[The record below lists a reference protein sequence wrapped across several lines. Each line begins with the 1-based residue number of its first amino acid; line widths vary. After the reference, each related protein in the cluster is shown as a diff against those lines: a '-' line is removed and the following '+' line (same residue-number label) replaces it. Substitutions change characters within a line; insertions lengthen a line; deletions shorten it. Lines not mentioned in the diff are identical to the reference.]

1 MLVENNSLRLQANQY
16 LDPMLKLIQLK
27 REKMD
32 KNFSTIH
39 PNICPS
45 MKIKVDDFP
54 SLMIISKRHNVL
66 DGSKWKKF

>member
-45 MKIKVDDFP
+45 MKIKVEDFP
-54 SLMIISKRHNVL
+54 SLMIIFKWHNEL
-66 DGSKWKKF
+66 GGSKWKIF